1 MPRLAMPRLC
11 KAELILAIPCLC
23 HTIPIATDLCCS
35 FAMPFSSMPSL
46 CPSRQFLAMPLPL
59 IPPQIVTS
67 PFHCLSVLS
76 SSFAHRC
83 ISFHAIPSPVISEQL
98 FATPLLFISPL
109 GYSFARRVDAFQR
122 HAFPSPAESC
132 PLFPLRCRCSALR
145 IPSMPNPRVS
155 DRHLSLPCVAL
166 AVYFQ
171 SPRFGA
177 LPSRLVSRLIFAF
190 P

>member
-1 MPRLAMPRLC
+1 MPRLAMPWPCL
-11 KAELILAIPCLC
+11 AELILAVPCLC

-67 PFHCLSVLS
+67 PFHCVSSPFYAALLPIDAIPSMLFLRLS
-76 SSFAHRC
+76 SQNNFLLLHCFSYLL
-83 ISFHAIPSPVISEQL
+83 SAIPSPVVLIHFRAML
-98 FATPLLFISPL
+98 FLRQSNPVRSSRCVAVAALCVF
-109 GYSFARRVDAFQR
+109 
-122 HAFPSPAESC
+122 
-132 PLFPLRCRCSALR
+132 LRCQ
-145 IPSMPNPRVS
+145 
-155 DRHLSLPCVAL
+155 AL
-166 AVYFQ
+166 AVHFQ